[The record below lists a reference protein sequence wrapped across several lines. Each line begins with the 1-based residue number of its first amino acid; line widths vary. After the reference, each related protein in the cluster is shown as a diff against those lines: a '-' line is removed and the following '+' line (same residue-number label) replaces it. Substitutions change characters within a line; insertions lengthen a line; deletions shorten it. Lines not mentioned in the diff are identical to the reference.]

1 VGLTMFCGILST
13 FTLKMKIFH
22 IKLSIPQNHV
32 VDLKRERERER
43 ERERALNNGYNLIC
57 GP

>member
-1 VGLTMFCGILST
+1 MFCGILST

-22 IKLSIPQNHV
+22 IKLSIPQNNV